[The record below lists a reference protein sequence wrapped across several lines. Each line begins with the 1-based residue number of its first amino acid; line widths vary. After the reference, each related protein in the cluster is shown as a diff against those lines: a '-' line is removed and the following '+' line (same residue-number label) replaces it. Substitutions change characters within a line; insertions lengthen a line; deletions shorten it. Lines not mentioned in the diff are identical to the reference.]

1 MAQSQIAKGAI
12 ISYIAI
18 FLNLAITFFYTP
30 WMIRQIGMSDYGLYS
45 LVGTFI
51 AYFIMD
57 FGLSGTI
64 QRFIAKYRAEGNQ
77 SKVENM
83 LGLTTRVY
91 LCIDA
96 VIFLVLF
103 ICFFFLKEIFTGLTL
118 EEIEKLKILYVIAGM
133 FSVLSFV
140 WHPMN
145 GAMMAYEYFV
155 ENKLVDMFHKIG
167 TVVLIVIALL
177 LDGDVYELVFI
188 TGAMGFLTSLIKFSI
203 FKRKSKIRINWS
215 YFDKTEMK
223 SLMSFSVWV
232 FLTSLAQRFRL
243 TMMPT
248 VLGIF
253 ANSTEISIFSLGMT
267 IEAMTYIMSTALNGL
282 FLPKVTRMLTAKES
296 GRELTNL
303 MIRVGRIQLYIIGLV
318 IMGFWLFGRDFLN
331 LWIGDKF
338 HDSYY
343 VVILLTIF
351 NLVSL
356 TQRIAEDVVYAENKV
371 RYTATFTFVSSALS
385 LMISIILAPSLGAIG
400 CALAFSVAMT
410 LNLVWLNFFYR
421 HELHLEISRFFKEC
435 HAKVLPLLL
444 TLSILVY
451 VVKAQ
456 FVIAGWVALFLCAGL
471 YTMLYLILSYFFL
484 FNRNEKEMIKIFLN
498 RGSTP

>member
-1 MAQSQIAKGAI
+1 MLGQIGKGAI

-51 AYFIMD
+51 AYFIID
-57 FGLSGTI
+57 FGLSGAIT
-64 QRFIAKYRAEGNQ
+64 RFIAKYRAEGNQ

-83 LGLTTRVY
+83 LGLTTKVY

-103 ICFFFLKEIFTGLTL
+103 VCFFFLKEIFTGLTP
-118 EEIEKLKILYVIAGM
+118 EEIEKLKILYVIAGL

-155 ENKLVDMFHKIG
+155 ENKLMDMFHKVG
-167 TVVLIVIALL
+167 TVLLIVVALL
-177 LDGDVYELVFI
+177 LDGDVYWLVLI
-188 TGAMGFLTSLIKFSI
+188 KGAMGFLTSLIKFII
-203 FKRKSKIRINWS
+203 FKRKSKIHINWQ
-215 YFDKTEMK
+215 YFERAEMK
-223 SLMSFSVWV
+223 SLLSFSVWV

-248 VLGIF
+248 VLGIL

-303 MIRVGRIQLYIIGLV
+303 MIRVGRLQLYIIGLV
-318 IMGFWLFGRDFLN
+318 IMGFWLVGRDFLN
-331 LWIGDKF
+331 LWVGEKF

-343 VVILLTIF
+343 VVILLTVF
-351 NLVSL
+351 NIVSL
-356 TQRIAEDVVYAENKV
+356 TQHIASDVVYAENKV
-371 RYTATFTFVSSALS
+371 RYTATLTFVSSGLS
-385 LMISIILAPSLGAIG
+385 LVGSVLLAPSLGAVG
-400 CALAFSVAMT
+400 CALAFGIAMT
-410 LNLVWLNFFYR
+410 LNVVWLNIFYMR
-421 HELHLEISRFFKEC
+421 TLHLEIGRFFREC
-435 HAKVLPLLL
+435 HGRIMPLLILL
-444 TLSILVY
+444 TAVSYSIKY
-451 VVKAQ
+451 IFPIQ
-456 FVIAGWVALFLCAGL
+456 GWAS
-471 YTMLYLILSYFFL
+471 LILLTVIYMLAYLSVSYFFL
-484 FNRNEKEMIKIFLN
+484 FNKSEKEMVRGIIKHRKN
-498 RGSTP
+498 